1 MKAAAGWQPDIYDDD
16 DDDAVSSLCAGY
28 VEGQEHYEPKYIVN
42 APHWPPVAASI
53 TSGTSSE
60 WHDAEGSKRDLS
72 RIILEAFESESM
84 SESEREIETQRVL
97 KESSDGNEKPR
108 WPSVVRGEYH
118 TRMDE
123 MWRKCGERLGRK
135 LNGGPWWV

>member
-16 DDDAVSSLCAGY
+16 DDAVSSLCEGY
-28 VEGQEHYEPKYIVN
+28 VEGQEQHVPEYIVN
-42 APHWPPVAASI
+42 DPHWPLVPPSI

-60 WHDAEGSKRDLS
+60 WHGPEALQKNLSGSGV
-72 RIILEAFESESM
+72 ESENVSY
-84 SESEREIETQRVL
+84 SDREIVTQRVL

-108 WPSVVRGEYH
+108 WPSVVKGEYH

-123 MWRKCGERLGRK
+123 MWRKCGERLGRE